1 MASTTSMVDQFGSWG
16 IMLALLLTLVGYPA
30 MVHPQAEEQ
39 VVEKSLPSVE
49 ARKKRLQEMDLALP
63 EPPIT
68 VAQGQDAA
76 TSEDYQQALRSYYT
90 YRKAGYDHRLR
101 VFEWQL
107 LSSRIIFFVVLF
119 LVFVGIYFAAVQF
132 HRGAA
137 RPGKT
142 EVSSEDMTELDLSVK
157 GVKVRSPVLGV
168 IILVISLAFFYLYLV
183 YVYPIQNVF

>member
-1 MASTTSMVDQFGSWG
+1 MTSTSAPGTRRRNGFARIG
-16 IMLALLLTLVGYPA
+16 LTLLLLLLQHAA
-30 MVHPQAEEQ
+30 MAQAGPDLPDMEERQ
-39 VVEKSLPSVE
+39 
-49 ARKKRLQEMDLALP
+49 RRLQEMDLALP
-63 EPPIT
+63 EPPA
-68 VAQGQDAA
+68 AQAQNAA
-76 TSEDYQQALRSYYT
+76 TSEDYQQALRSYYA

-107 LSSRIIFFVVLF
+107 RATKIIFFVVLL

-137 RPGKT
+137 ASRRAEAGAEEEMT
-142 EVSSEDMTELDLSVK
+142 EVDLSVK